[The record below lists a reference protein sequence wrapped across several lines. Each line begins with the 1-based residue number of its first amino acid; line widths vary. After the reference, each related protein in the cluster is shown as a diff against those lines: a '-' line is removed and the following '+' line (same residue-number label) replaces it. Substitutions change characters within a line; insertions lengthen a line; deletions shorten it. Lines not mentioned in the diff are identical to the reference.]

1 VSGRTSSTTVTTPP
15 RRGDVQE
22 ILHGGAN
29 ETTLVDVLDRVI
41 DRGVV
46 IQGDI
51 LLQVA
56 GIDLV
61 HIGLRVV
68 LRGIGG
74 PRDAMGDLDAGA
86 AAQRLRG
93 QAAALREPAA
103 GDEDEPAGGG
113 PPAERG

>member
-1 VSGRTSSTTVTTPP
+1 VSDLGGTTRVTTPP
-15 RRGDVQE
+15 RTGDVDE
-22 ILHGGAN
+22 LVHGGAN

-56 GIDLV
+56 GVDLV
-61 HIGLRVV
+61 HVGLRLV
-68 LRGIGG
+68 LRGVGG

-86 AAQRLRG
+86 AAERLRG
-93 QAAALREPAA
+93 YAAQLQDPTHEDEAA
-103 GDEDEPAGGG
+103 DEDAG
-113 PPAERG
+113 AERG